1 MSLSC
6 FWKYSLQHSQGRLLD
21 IVQLSWQA
29 DDVQLL
35 QGKGYLDNDK
45 EMRIFL
51 PHPAPH
57 CLRKDASVCMALPG
71 GQIGPIRARVHVEKF
86 S

>member
-6 FWKYSLQHSQGRLLD
+6 FWKYFLQHSQGRLLD

-35 QGKGYLDNDK
+35 QGKGYLDNDR

-57 CLRKDASVCMALPG
+57 CLRKDASVCTALPG
-71 GQIGPIRARVHVEKF
+71 GQIGPNRARVHVEKF